1 MLGYGGAALN
11 LTTKGRYG
19 LRAAFTLA
27 CRYGE
32 APISLRDIASQQQL
46 AEKYLEQ
53 LLTALRKA
61 GLVQTVR
68 GAQGGY
74 LLSAPPDQISVGQV
88 LVALEGDM
96 LLVDCL
102 RDNICGNTEHCA
114 ARKVWKRLSDSIL
127 SALNSITLQDMINDS
142 LTPTGPCPN
151 DSR

>member
-1 MLGYGGAALN
+1 MLN

-27 CRYGE
+27 CHYGE
-32 APISLRDIASQQQL
+32 SPISLKDIASEQLL

-61 GLVQTVR
+61 GIVQTVR

-74 LLSAPPDQISVGQV
+74 LLSASPDQISVGQV

-96 LLVDCL
+96 LLV
-102 RDNICGNTEHCA
+102 EHCA

-142 LTPTGPCPN
+142 RTPTGPCPN
-151 DSR
+151 DSH

>member
-1 MLGYGGAALN
+1 MN

-68 GAQGGY
+68 GAQGGV
-74 LLSAPPDQISVGQV
+74 SAF
-88 LVALEGDM
+88 
-96 LLVDCL
+96 
-102 RDNICGNTEHCA
+102 RA
-114 ARKVWKRLSDSIL
+114 ARSNQRR
-127 SALNSITLQDMINDS
+127 A
-142 LTPTGPCPN
+142 G
-151 DSR
+151 SRRAGGGHAFGGLPAGQYLRQH

>member
-1 MLGYGGAALN
+1 MEGCFEPDHKR
-11 LTTKGRYG
+11 T
-19 LRAAFTLA
+19 LRPA
-27 CRYGE
+27 RRVY
-32 APISLRDIASQQQL
+32 ISLPLRRSADLPERHCLTAAAGRKIFRTAADRASQGRPC
-46 AEKYLEQ
+46 ADC
-53 LLTALRKA
+53 ARRA
-61 GLVQTVR
+61 
-68 GAQGGY
+68 GGY